1 MSKNEHGLTPQ
12 QEKFALGIGSG
23 LSQSEAY
30 RQAYPAAREWIDETV
45 WSRASVLA
53 KHDKVVAR
61 VASLLQKSE
70 EKAIITKTRI
80 LDEIARVALSDIR
93 NITKPDGS
101 LKLPH
106 ELDPATAAAVASF
119 EIDQYGGIK
128 YKFWDKNSALEK
140 AAKHIGLYA
149 EDNKQKVDPLRELLG
164 NLSGKVIGVGVEE
177 DDDE

>member
-1 MSKNEHGLTPQ
+1 MSKNEYGLTSQ
-12 QEKFALGIGSG
+12 QEKFAQGIGSG

-30 RQAYPAAREWIDETV
+30 RQAYPRSRQWADKSV
-45 WSRASVLA
+45 WEKASELA
-53 KHDKVVAR
+53 KNIKVSQR
-61 VASLLQKSE
+61 VAILQQ
-70 EKAIITKTRI
+70 KAEDGAVITKVRI
-80 LDEIARVALSDIR
+80 LNEIARVALSDIR
-93 NITKPDGS
+93 NITKPDGT

-164 NLSGKVIGVGVEE
+164 NLSGKVIGVGIEE
-177 DDDE
+177 EEL